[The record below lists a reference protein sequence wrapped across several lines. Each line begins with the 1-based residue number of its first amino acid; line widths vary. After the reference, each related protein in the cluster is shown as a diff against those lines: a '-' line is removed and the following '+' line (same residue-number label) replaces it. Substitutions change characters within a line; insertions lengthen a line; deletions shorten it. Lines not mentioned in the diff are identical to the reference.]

1 MKWKG
6 SAALAARF
14 ARWVLGTGLAAAG
27 CTNPWRHADPQRV
40 ALELA
45 IKTISK
51 TLAADE
57 VGTHLPYRIYVPPSY
72 RKERQYPL
80 ILYLHPGG
88 LNGSD
93 NLRQLTEDV
102 QILISQDVQGI
113 EPTFVLVPQCPE
125 GDQWANGAMGN
136 PPFHNYDHNAVPE
149 SASSKLTFR
158 VLDEVLHDFRIDRSR
173 LYVTGP
179 SMGGSGTWDFL
190 SRHPGVFAAGIPIN
204 GINDPS
210 VASAYRDTPLWA
222 FHGDVDTIS
231 PVSNTRSMI
240 AAIQKVGGSP
250 RYTEFAGVGHG
261 CSALVYRNREMMRW
275 LLSNRLAAGGDR

>member
-1 MKWKG
+1 MKWK
-6 SAALAARF
+6 ALLRS
-14 ARWVLGTGLAAAG
+14 RHVLHAG
-27 CTNPWRHADPQRV
+27 CSGRDLRQLGVLIRGVTPTLSASPWSWQSRRSQRHSRGRGGDAPSLPNLRPSKLSQRTAV
-40 ALELA
+40 SAYFV
-45 IKTISK
+45 S
-51 TLAADE
+51 
-57 VGTHLPYRIYVPPSY
+57 S
-72 RKERQYPL
+72 
-80 ILYLHPGG
+80 PGG

-179 SMGGSGTWDFL
+179 SMGDPE
-190 SRHPGVFAAGIPIN
+190 RGI
-204 GINDPS
+204 S
-210 VASAYRDTPLWA
+210 
-222 FHGDVDTIS
+222 
-231 PVSNTRSMI
+231 
-240 AAIQKVGGSP
+240 
-250 RYTEFAGVGHG
+250 
-261 CSALVYRNREMMRW
+261 
-275 LLSNRLAAGGDR
+275 